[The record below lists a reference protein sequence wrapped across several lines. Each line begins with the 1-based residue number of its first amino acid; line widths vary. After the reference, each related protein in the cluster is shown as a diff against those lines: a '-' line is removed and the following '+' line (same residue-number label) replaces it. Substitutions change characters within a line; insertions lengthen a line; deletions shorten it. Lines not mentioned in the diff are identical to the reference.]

1 MSAHTNAELAGVIRK
16 TAAMVKSNDKQKKLL
31 LMAADRLERSGHAMN
46 EKRAI
51 LYTVWDNRTD
61 ECLALD
67 LSGKKCAEILGITYN
82 SFMIAIAK
90 GRKKWTIEKRY
101 ADEEVEED

>member
-1 MSAHTNAELAGVIRK
+1 MSAHTNAELANVIRR
-16 TAAMVKSNDKQKKLL
+16 TAEHVRKNDQQKKLL
-31 LMAADRLERSGHAMN
+31 LMAAERLERTGHVMTG
-46 EKRAI
+46 KSSV

-67 LSGKKCAEILGITYN
+67 LSGKKCADILGITYN
-82 SFMIAIAK
+82 SFMVAVQR

-101 ADEEVEED
+101 ADENVEED